1 MAIGVGFSSF
11 MEDLEADRETM
22 DMSFSLIGGSD
33 VEEYAQ
39 YKSEKYDESVSP
51 LNVKT

>member
-11 MEDLEADRETM
+11 VEDLEADLEVM
-22 DMSFSLIGGSD
+22 DIGFSLLGSSD
-33 VEEYAQ
+33 TIEYFQ
-39 YKSEKYDESVSP
+39 YESEKYDESVSP